1 MELNAEQKALLHIL
15 KRNRGC
21 INRNTLKT
29 IKGQVLKGDIDGARK
44 GINKVIRRKEY
55 SNQRENLNTFFLFL
69 C

>member
-1 MELNAEQKALLHIL
+1 MGLNAEQKALLYIL

-55 SNQRENLNTFFLFL
+55 SN
-69 C
+69 

>member
-44 GINKVIRRKEY
+44 GINKVIKRKEY
-55 SNQRENLNTFFLFL
+55 SN
-69 C
+69 